1 MGKDAKVAA
10 VIYTGDEKMVALV
23 FCGDLKYCPYIN
35 RYIERLENAHMDYKV
50 YFWNRSKFDMN
61 LSDHYVY
68 YDQASELTS
77 GKIQKLLD
85 FVKFRRW
92 LIRQLKNNHH
102 EKIVAL
108 STLTGVFLGSFLY
121 KKKKG
126 SYIFDI
132 RDYSYEHIKPFF
144 AIEKKVIEHSAF
156 TAISSG
162 GFKSFLPEH
171 EYVIAHNFNR
181 NDIIDGAKFKKTEEK
196 INFVWNGVVR
206 YFEFQRYYLDALKND
221 LRFNIVFHGDGPELK
236 LYKDYCA
243 ENGFMNV
250 TFTGSY
256 NNEDKAALLKEA
268 HILNNCYGY
277 TQNAGN
283 KLKYAVSNRF
293 YDGMIYHIPQLVEP
307 EGFKPEWANASGIG
321 VSFPP
326 DKNFANKLYD
336 YYINIES
343 ESFDKACNR
352 ELDRVIE
359 DDDRY
364 IEMIDK
370 FIIDRGE

>member
-1 MGKDAKVAA
+1 MGKDAEVAG
-10 VIYTGDEKMVALV
+10 VINTGDEKMVALV

-35 RYIERLENAHMDYKV
+35 RYIERLENAHLDYKV
-50 YFWNRSKFDMN
+50 YFWNRSKFNMN

-144 AIEKKVIEHSAF
+144 AIEKKVIENSTF

-162 GFKSFLPEH
+162 GFRSFLPEH
-171 EYVIAHNFNR
+171 NYVIAHNFNR

-221 LRFNIVFHGDGPELK
+221 PRFNIVFHGDGPELK

-243 ENGFMNV
+243 ENGFANV
-250 TFTGSY
+250 SFTGSY
-256 NNEDKAALLKEA
+256 NNADKALLLKDA

-307 EGFKPEWANASGIG
+307 DGFKPEWANESGIG

-336 YYINIES
+336 YYKNIES

-352 ELDRVIE
+352 ELERVIE

-370 FIIDRGE
+370 FIR